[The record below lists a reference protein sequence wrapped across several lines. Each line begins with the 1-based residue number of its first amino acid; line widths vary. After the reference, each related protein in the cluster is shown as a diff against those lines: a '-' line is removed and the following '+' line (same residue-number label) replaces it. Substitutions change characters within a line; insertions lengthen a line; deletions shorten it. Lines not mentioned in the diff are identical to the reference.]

1 MDLFGYIPEI
11 LYKGEE
17 GFSSTYGGVVT
28 LIVVLFY
35 ALSASFGLWRFF
47 QRGSPETNINRVYV
61 SDPVGFNM
69 TLDTLPIA
77 FGQQDSNSA
86 HFMDPTVYTVTAT
99 YKRFMKT
106 TKNGEIVTSFKAYNI
121 DLTECS
127 NLDLDKELFK
137 NLALKNMYCFKDYTP
152 QGIPIEVRGVF
163 ESDIFGI
170 VDIALKRCKGAGC
183 KTPEEIDKIIDTGY
197 FAANYINRE
206 TRTSD
211 YENPI
216 EKYPTSFFTRTSK
229 LYKVAITARMA
240 NNELTTA
247 NTLIDYLPATT
258 TLFSSL
264 ASIKT
269 DLLNFQI
276 NSGQT
281 VDNFFSLAIRM
292 DPLKNVTQRKYLTL
306 FNYIAEFGGLAQ
318 VITIIGLVLT
328 FRTKKH
334 QLCIDLAKQ
343 ICSREQKYQDILAA
357 QKDSR
362 SDEEQYSQTQKSNA
376 DPLIKVSACNKVL
389 KDQSEKADKHP
400 SQVSRGHHKGQL
412 DVSLDHKSKHQE
424 SRADTQIKHKSD
436 VIENMDVPEEYG
448 GAQQVRPALLY
459 TSPMANFKQSLIL
472 KKKHNAYQEP
482 SDSEKCKDLE
492 MAAKFDSMETP
503 EKLYHSDDH
512 VKPAGTDLQATKSAR
527 TTVDDFIRAST
538 VNHRG
543 ERSRYQDMQS
553 KLKHI
558 NDWMVFL
565 YSYFPCLTKKSN
577 TTAILDMVEKEVFGR
592 YDLLNILDMYEDM
605 KKLRLLLLT
614 ADQRLLFDLIASTKL
629 TLNNKSL
636 RKTFTLANHINQTNR
651 QTEPEIATANH
662 DSVLTAYRR
671 ILKQDSHSEI
681 DRNLL
686 RNLGF
691 LYHQSTKSSEQIND
705 HDFNDR

>member
-1 MDLFGYIPEI
+1 MVSKTKQGILKKMDLFGYVPEI
-11 LYKGEE
+11 LYNGEE

-28 LIVVLFY
+28 LIVVLCY

-47 QRGSPETNINRVYV
+47 QRGSPATNINRVYV

-86 HFMDPTVYTVTAT
+86 HFIDPTVYTVTAT

-137 NLALKNMYCFKDYTP
+137 NLALKNMYCFKDYTA

-163 ESDIFGI
+163 ESDILGI
-170 VDIALKRCKGAGC
+170 IDIALKRCKGAGY

-211 YENPI
+211 YGNPI

-229 LYKVAITARMA
+229 FYKVAIAARMA
-240 NNELTTA
+240 NNELSTA
-247 NTLIDYLPATT
+247 NKLIDYLPATTT

-281 VDNFFSLAIRM
+281 VDNFFTLAIRM

-334 QLCIDLAKQ
+334 QLCVDLARQ

-357 QKDSR
+357 HKDGR
-362 SDEEQYSQTQKSNA
+362 SDEDQSSQTQKSNA
-376 DPLIKVSACNKVL
+376 NPLIKVSACKQVL
-389 KDQSEKADKHP
+389 KDQSETADKHL
-400 SQVSRGHHKGQL
+400 SQVSRGRPKGQL
-412 DVSLDHKSKHQE
+412 DVSLDHKSKHQD
-424 SRADTQIKHKSD
+424 SNKTQIRCHRQ
-436 VIENMDVPEEYG
+436 YG
-448 GAQQVRPALLY
+448 
-459 TSPMANFKQSLIL
+459 
-472 KKKHNAYQEP
+472 
-482 SDSEKCKDLE
+482 
-492 MAAKFDSMETP
+492 
-503 EKLYHSDDH
+503 
-512 VKPAGTDLQATKSAR
+512 
-527 TTVDDFIRAST
+527 RA
-538 VNHRG
+538 
-543 ERSRYQDMQS
+543 
-553 KLKHI
+553 
-558 NDWMVFL
+558 
-565 YSYFPCLTKKSN
+565 
-577 TTAILDMVEKEVFGR
+577 
-592 YDLLNILDMYEDM
+592 
-605 KKLRLLLLT
+605 
-614 ADQRLLFDLIASTKL
+614 
-629 TLNNKSL
+629 
-636 RKTFTLANHINQTNR
+636 
-651 QTEPEIATANH
+651 
-662 DSVLTAYRR
+662 
-671 ILKQDSHSEI
+671 
-681 DRNLL
+681 
-686 RNLGF
+686 
-691 LYHQSTKSSEQIND
+691 
-705 HDFNDR
+705 